1 MSEPDELA
9 GDEPRE
15 WIFTFGGGHV
25 HPATGDS
32 LSRRFV
38 RLAGT
43 KRAARERMVALF
55 GVKWSHQYDA
65 GDGSDPAGVSQF
77 ELVELPPEQ
86 YPPPAP
92 RPSGWLSWRGV
103 RLKSRYMSGDGQCW
117 HSADDCWKAT
127 RYDRDGVWYAR
138 LRLSGYR
145 VAGEGAT
152 AFDALDAARAV
163 ALALRRQMGKALP
176 K

>member
-1 MSEPDELA
+1 VSADELA

-25 HPATGDS
+25 HPATGES

-55 GVKWSHQYDA
+55 GIKWSHQYDA
-65 GDGSDPAGVSQF
+65 GDPDDPAGVRQF
-77 ELVELPPEQ
+77 ELVELPPQQ
-86 YPPPAP
+86 YPPPADS
-92 RPSGWLSWRGV
+92 RASITWRGV
-103 RLKSRYMSGDGQCW
+103 RLDSRSMSGDGQCW
-117 HSADDCWKAT
+117 RSADERWKVS
-127 RYDRDGVWYAR
+127 RYDGDGVWYAR
-138 LRLSGYR
+138 LRVGVHRMLGQ
-145 VAGEGAT
+145 GTT
-152 AFDALDAARAV
+152 AFDALDAARAE